1 MRGMDSPFE
10 IREAR
15 NDEAAAYTAFAGDI
29 FVKTYSAGNDPRL
42 VSTHVANTF
51 GEAKLAAEL
60 ADPAR
65 SVLVVDGVDGAWSAY
80 VSMRANEIPS
90 PVGSANAIEVERF
103 YVGDEWHGRGV
114 AQALMNAT
122 VDRARAACFD
132 TVWLGVWQH
141 NHRAIRF
148 YEKMG
153 FAHVGWHTFVFG
165 GEPEDDYLMA
175 RRL

>member
-15 NDEAAAYTAFAGDI
+15 SDEAAAYNEFACDI
-29 FVKTYSAGNDPRL
+29 FVKTYAAGNDPLL
-42 VSTHVANTF
+42 VSAHVVNTF
-51 GEAKLAAEL
+51 GVTKLAAEL
-60 ADPAR
+60 CDPAR
-65 SVLVVDGVDGAWSAY
+65 CVLVVDAADNAWGAY
-80 VSMRANEIPS
+80 VSMRVNEIPS
-90 PVGSANAIEVERF
+90 SVGSANALEIERF
-103 YVGDEWHGRGV
+103 YVGQESHGRGV
-114 AQALMNAT
+114 AQGLMQAT
-122 VDRARAACFD
+122 IDRAKAAGYD

-148 YEKMG
+148 YQKMG
-153 FAHVGWHTFVFG
+153 FTHVGWHTFIFG